1 MALKLKLKAD
11 EKLIVGRTVIRNGS
25 KTAEIFIENNVPILR
40 EKDILKEEEAT
51 SFCRRIYFLVQ
62 LMYLDEEQQA
72 DCRTL
77 LQRVSDELLTAVPS
91 TKPYLDDIT
100 GRIDQ
105 GDFYHALK
113 NARKLV
119 EYEDAL
125 LAGQR
130 KI

>member
-25 KTAEIFIENNVPILR
+25 KAAEIFIENNVPILR

-51 SFCRRIYFLVQ
+51 SFCRRLYFLVQ

-72 DCRTL
+72 DCRAL
-77 LQRVSDELLTAVPS
+77 LQTVSDELLTAVPS

-119 EYEDAL
+119 EYEDSL

-130 KI
+130 KV